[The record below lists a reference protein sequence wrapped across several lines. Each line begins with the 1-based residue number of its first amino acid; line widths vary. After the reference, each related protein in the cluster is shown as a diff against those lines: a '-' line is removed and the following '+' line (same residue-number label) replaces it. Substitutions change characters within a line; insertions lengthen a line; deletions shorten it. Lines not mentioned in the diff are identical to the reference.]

1 MYVPFV
7 LEFGSLVLLKLGLHG
22 LKTRGILAVTHLSKE
37 VSVYAKVLMFFNV
50 FTRLFTILLYTVADG
65 VLYTPIFPRRR
76 IGFDAVMLV
85 IFKCVNK
92 KKSGKISMIS
102 LSGNVMY
109 IYFVY

>member
-1 MYVPFV
+1 M
-7 LEFGSLVLLKLGLHG
+7 SLLGC
-22 LKTRGILAVTHLSKE
+22 S
-37 VSVYAKVLMFFNV
+37 
-50 FTRLFTILLYTVADG
+50 LYCCIQLQMAFC
-65 VLYTPIFPRRR
+65 TPQSFQRRR